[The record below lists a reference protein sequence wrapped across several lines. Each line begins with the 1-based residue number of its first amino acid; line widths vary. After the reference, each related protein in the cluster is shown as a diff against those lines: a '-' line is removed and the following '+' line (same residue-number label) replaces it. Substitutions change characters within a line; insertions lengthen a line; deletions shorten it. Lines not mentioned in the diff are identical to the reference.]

1 MKTKAIK
8 KLAEMS
14 LIEGSINQ
22 KVMLDIATRLKKS
35 ELRVFLFYLK
45 MFINSNTVTIKLPDG
60 PDYETEKTFSRI
72 FGNMNI
78 KYDRDT
84 GIGAGLQ
91 VEYGDNLISLNI
103 RNLIARAIVR
113 MKENI

>member
-14 LIEGSINQ
+14 ISDGSINQ
-22 KVMLDIATRLKKS
+22 EVLLDIATRLKKS

-45 MFINSNTVTIKLPDG
+45 MLINRNTVNIKLPDG

-72 FGNMNI
+72 FGGMNI
-78 KYDRDT
+78 KYVKDT

-91 VEYGDNLISLNI
+91 VECGDNLISLNI